1 MHCQK
6 CEQRPATVRITKI
19 VNGEKSE
26 LHLCQECAAEM
37 QGEAMNW
44 ETEFPFNL
52 LSSLFEEVEPGIGF
66 AKSKTQVP
74 TKCKT
79 CGQTYH
85 SFRRTGKLGCGNCYD
100 TFNAQLSPIIR
111 RIHGNERHT
120 GKIPTRGGKRL
131 KLQKDIASLKREM
144 QSLVQKEE
152 FEKAAE
158 VRDKIRELEN
168 TE

>member
-66 AKSKTQVP
+66 AKVKPKYQRNVKPVAKHIIALGGPANWVVVIAMILLMHS
-74 TKCKT
+74 
-79 CGQTYH
+79 YH
-85 SFRRTGKLGCGNCYD
+85 R
-100 TFNAQLSPIIR
+100 
-111 RIHGNERHT
+111 
-120 GKIPTRGGKRL
+120 
-131 KLQKDIASLKREM
+131 
-144 QSLVQKEE
+144 
-152 FEKAAE
+152 
-158 VRDKIRELEN
+158 
-168 TE
+168 